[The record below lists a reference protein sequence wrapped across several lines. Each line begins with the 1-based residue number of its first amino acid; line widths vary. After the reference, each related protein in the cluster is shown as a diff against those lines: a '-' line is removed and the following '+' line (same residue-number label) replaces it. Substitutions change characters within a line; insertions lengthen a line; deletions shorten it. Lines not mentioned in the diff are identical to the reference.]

1 VDGADPVTG
10 ALDRLVEFDDRSW
23 SYPVRALVTNKV
35 ARSYT
40 WRCNTWLDQGTE
52 GACVG
57 FSWAHEL
64 AARPYEWNVDA
75 KLATGIFRRARVLDE
90 WPGEDY
96 DGTSVLAG
104 AKAVLEKQWIDAYRW
119 AFSLDDL
126 VLAVSHEGPAIL
138 GIYWHAG
145 MMEPDRYGWVRRAG
159 GVVGGHAILCRGVNV
174 SGQYFL
180 LRNSWGQGWG
190 ANGDCKVRFSD
201 MADLLADD
209 GEACV
214 PDRRRTVR

>member
-1 VDGADPVTG
+1 MDGPDNVTPQ
-10 ALDRLVEFDDRSW
+10 LDRLVEFDDRSREF
-23 SYPVRALVTNKV
+23 PVRARVANKV

-40 WRCNTWLDQGTE
+40 WRCDTWLDQGIE

-64 AARPYEWNVDA
+64 AARPYELAVDTTTA
-75 KLATGIFRRARVLDE
+75 MTLYRRARTLDE

-104 AKAVLEKQWIDAYRW
+104 AKAVMERGWIGAYRW

-145 MMEPDRYGWVRRAG
+145 MMEPDRYGWVRRTG

-174 SGQYFL
+174 PGQYFL
-180 LRNSWGQGWG
+180 LRNSWGPGWG
-190 ANGDCKVRFSD
+190 AHGDCKVRFSD
-201 MADLLADD
+201 MADLLDDD

-214 PDRRRTVR
+214 PEHRSA